1 MSSET
6 VMSENGAAQCSPSDC
21 GERSLIRECDSHRP
35 WETDLFR
42 ARDFESRANAGT
54 LCAEWDTDEID
65 SRSIS
70 LRPARLPAS

>member
-1 MSSET
+1 MPSQT

-42 ARDFESRANAGT
+42 ARDFEFSGERVRLAAVWTSTCPSTAAG
-54 LCAEWDTDEID
+54 IV
-65 SRSIS
+65 SPGSSI
-70 LRPARLPAS
+70 A